1 MKTGVLLSGCGVYD
15 GSEVQESVLA
25 LLVLS
30 QNNMEYL
37 CLSPNINQHH
47 VVNHI
52 SGKEISESRDVMRES
67 SRISRGKI
75 TSIKELNKDDL
86 SSLVIPGGFGVAK
99 NLSNWAFDGPSSEVI
114 PEVKDL
120 ILHCI
125 ECEKPIVALCISPT
139 LIAKVL
145 EGTGKSPH
153 LTLGSI
159 DGKSEYN
166 IDEMHKAIE
175 SIGAKSLDT
184 SINEICVDEHLKII
198 SAPCYMMDVSID
210 EIYLNIKMAIEKLL
224 CFLNK

>member
-75 TSIKELNKDDL
+75 TSIKDTT
-86 SSLVIPGGFGVAK
+86 PM
-99 NLSNWAFDGPSSEVI
+99 
-114 PEVKDL
+114 
-120 ILHCI
+120 
-125 ECEKPIVALCISPT
+125 
-139 LIAKVL
+139 
-145 EGTGKSPH
+145 PH
-153 LTLGSI
+153 
-159 DGKSEYN
+159 N
-166 IDEMHKAIE
+166 
-175 SIGAKSLDT
+175 GARPPKKRR
-184 SINEICVDEHLKII
+184 V
-198 SAPCYMMDVSID
+198 
-210 EIYLNIKMAIEKLL
+210 
-224 CFLNK
+224 